1 MAISEG
7 NDMKERFGKL
17 SLYLINQA
25 ENEIKK
31 INQQTLFQMAEVK
44 KKARERTSESS
55 LKMKAHFN
63 ETYNKLLN
71 NSLSSSLLKIK
82 EEVLKS
88 KNKLMLDLI
97 SDLTDL
103 IKDKIKNNYSS
114 YIHLLLKNLESIK
127 HLVDKPPEIIIQL
140 NSIDFKY
147 FSNHM
152 GKIESI
158 LRNKVSLVKSNE
170 EFTGGFKCVIL
181 TGHLSYDY
189 TIENQLKKSTSVIE
203 IEFSKIFS
211 NSEPD
216 IKALENNYIEFIQ
229 NQKLVVNEYLKKYE

>member
-1 MAISEG
+1 
-7 NDMKERFGKL
+7 MKERFGKL

>member
-1 MAISEG
+1 LNLIS
-7 NDMKERFGKL
+7 
-17 SLYLINQA
+17 QA

-31 INQQTLFQMAEVK
+31 INQQTLFQMAEVR

-55 LKMKAHFN
+55 LKMKAYFN

-71 NSLSSSLLKIK
+71 NSLSSYLLKIK

-88 KNKLMLDLI
+88 KNKLMLELI

-114 YIHLLLKNLESIK
+114 YISFLLKNLEKIK
-127 HLVDKPPEIIIQL
+127 HFVDKPPEIIIHL

-147 FSNHM
+147 FSNNM

-158 LRNKVSLVKSNE
+158 LRNKVSLIKSKE
-170 EFTGGFKCVIL
+170 EFTGGFKCIL
-181 TGHLSYDY
+181 TTGHLSYDY
-189 TIENQLKKSTSVIE
+189 TIENQLKKSISIIE

-211 NSEPD
+211 DSEPD
-216 IKALENNYIEFIQ
+216 IKALEQNYIQFIQ
-229 NQKLVVNEYLKKYE
+229 NQKLAVNEYLKKYE

>member
-1 MAISEG
+1 
-7 NDMKERFGKL
+7 MKERFGKL

-31 INQQTLFQMAEVK
+31 INQQTLFQMAEVR

-71 NSLSSSLLKIK
+71 NSLSSYLLKIK

-88 KNKLMLDLI
+88 KNKLMLELI

-103 IKDKIKNNYSS
+103 IKVKIKNNYSS
-114 YIHLLLKNLESIK
+114 YINFILKNLENIK
-127 HLVDKPPEIIIQL
+127 HIIDKPPEIIIHL

-147 FSNHM
+147 FSNNI

-158 LRNKVSLVKSNE
+158 LKNKVRLIESKE
-170 EFTGGFKCVIL
+170 EITGGFKCSIMA
-181 TGHLSYDY
+181 GHLSYDH
-189 TIENQLKKSTSVIE
+189 TIENQLKKSVSIIE

-211 NSEPD
+211 DSEPD
-216 IKALENNYIEFIQ
+216 IRALENNYIQFIQ
-229 NQKLVVNEYLKKYE
+229 NQKLAVNEYLKKYNE

>member
-1 MAISEG
+1 
-7 NDMKERFGKL
+7 MKERCGKL

-31 INQQTLFQMAEVK
+31 INQQSLFQMAEVR

-55 LKMKAHFN
+55 LKMKTHFN
-63 ETYNKLLN
+63 ETYHKILN
-71 NSLSSSLLKIK
+71 NSLSSYLSKIK

-88 KNKLMLDLI
+88 KNKLMLELI
-97 SDLTDL
+97 SDLTGL

-114 YIHLLLKNLESIK
+114 YISFLLKKLENIK
-127 HLVDKPPEIIIQL
+127 HLVDKSPEIIIYL
-140 NSIDFKY
+140 NSMDFKY
-147 FSNHM
+147 FTNNM

-158 LRNKVSLVKSNE
+158 LRRKVSLIKSKE
-170 EFTGGFKCVIL
+170 EFTGGFKCVIM

-189 TIENQLKKSTSVIE
+189 TIENQLKKSTSSIE

-211 NSEPD
+211 DSEHD
-216 IKALENNYIEFIQ
+216 IRALENNYIQFIK
-229 NQKLVVNEYLKKYE
+229 NQKLAVNEYLKKYE

>member
-1 MAISEG
+1 
-7 NDMKERFGKL
+7 MKERFGKL

-71 NSLSSSLLKIK
+71 NSLSSYLLKIK

-88 KNKLMLDLI
+88 KNKLMLELI

-103 IKDKIKNNYSS
+103 IKDKIKNNYSI
-114 YIHLLLKNLESIK
+114 YISLLLKNLDSIK
-127 HLVDKPPEIIIQL
+127 HLVDKPPEIIIHL
-140 NSIDFKY
+140 NSIDYKY
-147 FSNHM
+147 FSNNK

-158 LRNKVSLVKSNE
+158 LRNKVSLVKSKE

-181 TGHLSYDY
+181 TGQLSYDH
-189 TIENQLKKSTSVIE
+189 TIENQLKKSTSIIE

-211 NSEPD
+211 DSESD

-229 NQKLVVNEYLKKYE
+229 NQKLAVNGYLKRYE

>member
-1 MAISEG
+1 
-7 NDMKERFGKL
+7 MKERFGKL

-229 NQKLVVNEYLKKYE
+229 NQKLTVNEYLKKYE

>member
-1 MAISEG
+1 
-7 NDMKERFGKL
+7 MKERFGKL

-31 INQQTLFQMAEVK
+31 INQQTLFQMAEVR

-71 NSLSSSLLKIK
+71 NSLSSYLLKIK

-88 KNKLMLDLI
+88 KNKLMLELI
-97 SDLTDL
+97 SDLKDL

-114 YIHLLLKNLESIK
+114 YIILLLKNLENIK
-127 HLVDKPPEIIIQL
+127 HFVDKPPEIIIHL

-147 FSNHM
+147 FSNNM
-152 GKIESI
+152 EKIESI
-158 LRNKVSLVKSNE
+158 LRNKVNLIKSKE
-170 EFTGGFKCVIL
+170 EFTGGFKCVIM

-189 TIENQLKKSTSVIE
+189 TIKNQLKKSTSIIE

-211 NSEPD
+211 DSEPD
-216 IKALENNYIEFIQ
+216 IKALENNYIQFIK
-229 NQKLVVNEYLKKYE
+229 NQKLAVNEYLKKYE